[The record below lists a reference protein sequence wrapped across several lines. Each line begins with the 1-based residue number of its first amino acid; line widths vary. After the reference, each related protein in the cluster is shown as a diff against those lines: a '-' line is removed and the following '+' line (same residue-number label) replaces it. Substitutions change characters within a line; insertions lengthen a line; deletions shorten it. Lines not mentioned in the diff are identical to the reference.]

1 MNNKG
6 FIVSTILYT
15 ILVAFLL
22 FLAVTLS
29 VFASATSTVG
39 GGTNDLVNA
48 TYFKV
53 WPVKNCE
60 ADKSWYEPSNNVL
73 AIITTK
79 YGEYYWP
86 KDFGGSIEDG
96 YIKNMGAR
104 PNIKLKCSADEDF
117 DNEYECEDFYIGKYK
132 TESDGY
138 FNLWVE
144 VDGYEEPK
152 IANIGAIVCE

>member
-29 VFASATSTVG
+29 IFASATSTVG

-53 WPVKNCE
+53 WQVENCE

-86 KDFGGSIEDG
+86 KDFGGSIEG
-96 YIKNMGAR
+96 GRIKNIGTR
-104 PNIKLKCSADEDF
+104 PNVTLMCSMDDNFSDEYD
-117 DNEYECEDFYIGKYK
+117 CEDFNIGKYE
-132 TESDGY
+132 TESDGFFY
-138 FNLWVE
+138 LKVK
-144 VDGYEEPK
+144 VDGLEET
-152 IANIGAIVCE
+152 ATLGAITCD